1 MNKQILNSLVFILVL
16 GIGATVA
23 FVAKER
29 HDAALQQQGYV
40 NALKALKQTGHDE
53 HDTDYMNP
61 KKSP

>member
-1 MNKQILNSLVFILVL
+1 M
-16 GIGATVA
+16 A
-23 FVAKER
+23 FLAKER